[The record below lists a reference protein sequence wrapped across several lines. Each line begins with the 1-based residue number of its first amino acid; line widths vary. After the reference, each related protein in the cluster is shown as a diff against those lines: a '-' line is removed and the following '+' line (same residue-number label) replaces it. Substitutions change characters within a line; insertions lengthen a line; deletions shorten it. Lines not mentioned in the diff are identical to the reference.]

1 MASARQLLQEATTP
15 EDLIGKLLE
24 AADMLEDNLEAS
36 PQHATASF
44 AMASGLREAAR
55 ASASCSTSPASRR
68 PPSRPGPPT
77 VGRHALTGST
87 QGQPVPPGSGWVVGW
102 CGDGTGAPGVVL
114 HRPCRVR
121 MGATPSPS
129 LTASTPAP
137 RPAKRPPPWRQV
149 GRATF
154 ERVDRVAGFRPAA
167 HRIRVS

>member
-55 ASASCSTSPASRR
+55 ALSLLLNKPCQPPA
-68 PPSRPGPPT
+68 PSRPGPPT

-129 LTASTPAP
+129 LTASAPAP
-137 RPAKRPPPWRQV
+137 RPAKRAAAV
-149 GRATF
+149 AAGRPGDVRT
-154 ERVDRVAGFRPAA
+154 G
-167 HRIRVS
+167 